1 MRAMAR
7 ELLHFPGRTCSRK
20 DSGVIPFFEDADMG
34 RRTGFAP
41 DGFAREGFALERGF
55 TLIELMIVVAIIGI
69 LASMA
74 IPQYNIYVA
83 RTQLAES
90 DNLLR
95 GAALSIEDCVARRGF
110 RACGAHAAYESHDA
124 LRAQLGV
131 NISGRH
137 GEITEVDWDDEHV
150 DIIYTVGFGDTQ
162 AHPEIQDETVTW
174 RYADVSDNGAPLY
187 RWYCQE
193 APGDG
198 DLGWRER
205 YVRGLCE
212 TEGLGGNGSG
222 GE

>member
-1 MRAMAR
+1 MTPM
-7 ELLHFPGRTCSRK
+7 K
-20 DSGVIPFFEDADMG
+20 
-34 RRTGFAP
+34 
-41 DGFAREGFALERGF
+41 GF

-69 LASMA
+69 LAAIA
-74 IPQYNIYVA
+74 IPQYNVYVA
-83 RTQLAES
+83 RTQLTES
-90 DNLLR
+90 DMLL
-95 GAALSIEDCVARRGF
+95 GGVAADVEDCVARRGF
-110 RACGAHAAYESHDA
+110 ESCGNHEAYESHEA
-124 LRAQLGV
+124 LASRMGI
-131 NISGRH
+131 NITGRH
-137 GEITEVDWDDEHV
+137 GEITEIDWDDDHV
-150 DIIYTVGFGDTQ
+150 DITYTVGAGDTE
-162 AHPEIQDETVTW
+162 AHPEIRDETVIW